1 MHRTS
6 AFLAAMLFGFAGA
19 VHAAAPDRKPNI
31 IVLLTDDQ
39 GWGDARFAG
48 HPYVKTPHLDRL
60 AAGGTWFRQFYVT
73 SGVCSP
79 SRATFLTSQ
88 FPARHRIHGHLDT
101 PAYNRARSM
110 DDWLDADVT
119 TLPDLLKTAGYATAH
134 FGKWHL
140 GAIAGAPPPEQYGFD
155 ESKTV
160 LSTGPSLGD
169 HDSVPDFAANS
180 TRMIMDE
187 TIDFIRRHRDGP
199 FFVNVWTLLPH
210 AGALQPTREQLAV
223 YDDLEPRAD
232 DPAFG
237 AWMQEYLG
245 GVDDLRSQLQV
256 YCAALTDLDTQV
268 GRLLDALDEM
278 QLAED
283 TIIVFSSDNGPEDHR
298 LANAGHAGTG
308 NTGTLR
314 GRKRSLY
321 EGGIRTFGIVRWPG
335 RVAAGAV
342 DETGVVSSADLLPTL
357 AALAGVKVPDGVA
370 SDGEDVSARWLGR
383 SDASRTTP
391 LHWECLFGEHWI
403 YSGGGSQPD
412 GGRPPTLAV
421 REGDWKLF
429 VNHDGSGAQLYN
441 IPADPEERRDVADR
455 NPAKVEKLTAQ
466 ALAWIK
472 SLPSD
477 PARDQVIA
485 TGQPLDWRSNLKQ
498 P

>member
-1 MHRTS
+1 MIRI
-6 AFLAAMLFGFAGA
+6 FLLAAVLTLALAGA
-19 VHAAAPDRKPNI
+19 GGAAADKKPNI
-31 IVLLTDDQ
+31 IVILTDDQ

-48 HPYVKTPHLDRL
+48 HPYVKTPNLDRL

-73 SGVCSP
+73 SAVCSP

-88 FPARHRIHGHLDT
+88 VPARHGIHGHLDS
-101 PAYNRARSM
+101 PEINRARSM
-110 DDWLDADVT
+110 ADWLEADVI
-119 TLPDLLKTAGYATAH
+119 TLPDLLKTTGYATAH

-187 TIDFIRRHRDGP
+187 TIDFIRRHRDEP
-199 FFVNVWTLLPH
+199 FFVNVWTLVPH
-210 AGALQPTREQLAV
+210 AGALAPTRGQLAV
-223 YDDLEPRAD
+223 YDKLEPRAD

-237 AWMQEYLG
+237 ARMREYLG
-245 GVDDLRSQLQV
+245 GVDNLPSQMQV

-268 GRLLDALDEM
+268 GRLLEALDEL
-278 QLAED
+278 QLAGD

-298 LANAGHAGTG
+298 LGNAGHAGTG
-308 NTGTLR
+308 STGGLR

-335 RVAAGAV
+335 KVAAGAV
-342 DETGVVSSADLLPTL
+342 DDTTVLSSADLLPTL
-357 AALAGVKVPDGVA
+357 AALAGVELPDGVA

-383 SDASRTTP
+383 SDAPRTTP
-391 LHWECLFGEHWI
+391 LHWEWLFGEHWI
-403 YSGGGSQPD
+403 YSGGGQPD

-421 REGDWKLF
+421 REGDWKLL
-429 VNHDGSGAQLYN
+429 VNHDGSGAQLYH
-441 IPADPEERRDVADR
+441 IPDDPEERQDVADR
-455 NPAKVEKLTAQ
+455 HPAKVEALTAQ
-466 ALAWIK
+466 ALAWMK
-472 SLPSD
+472 SLPPA

-485 TGQPLDWRSNLKQ
+485 TGRPFDWRTNLPQ